1 MFLCSQRELRWR
13 EPRRDQVIQSHQGS
27 QAPQDHQEG
36 SQAKGNKESD
46 SFEKK
51 RGPLAIGYTS

>member
-1 MFLCSQRELRWR
+1 MFLFSQRELRWR

-51 RGPLAIGYTS
+51 GVL